1 MLDEQRRVSKEL
13 VKSITQNR
21 SWQEVFRLKEPGLR
35 KGRARGFL
43 AVEPQGRFR
52 QLWFSPAGAPGVGWL
67 KVRLRDGTS
76 TAKPGC
82 PDRRNGEWTAWEGK

>member
-43 AVEPQGRFR
+43 AVEPRAVSDNSGFPLPELQE
-52 QLWFSPAGAPGVGWL
+52 WVGL
-67 KVRLRDGTS
+67 KSG
-76 TAKPGC
+76 
-82 PDRRNGEWTAWEGK
+82 